1 MVAATDVGF
10 ARMQV
15 SNVVRLNDGDRFREF
30 VVPNEL
36 DGDRHLVIQ
45 IGRAEAVPTRRA
57 LTARPMTITTAEP

>member
-15 SNVVRLNDGDRFREF
+15 SKVAGLNGGDRVRES
-30 VVPNEL
+30 VVLNEL

-45 IGRAEAVPTRRA
+45 IGRAEAVLMRRS
-57 LTARPMTITTAEP
+57 LTARPMTITKAES